1 MMLRLARADE
11 VTMLFAALH
20 LSANALLGVKRAL
33 GGAAKIYE
41 ISRIQRMFL
50 NAWFEPEIG
59 ARR

>member
-1 MMLRLARADE
+1 
-11 VTMLFAALH
+11 MLFAQLH

-50 NAWFEPEIG
+50 NAWFELEIG